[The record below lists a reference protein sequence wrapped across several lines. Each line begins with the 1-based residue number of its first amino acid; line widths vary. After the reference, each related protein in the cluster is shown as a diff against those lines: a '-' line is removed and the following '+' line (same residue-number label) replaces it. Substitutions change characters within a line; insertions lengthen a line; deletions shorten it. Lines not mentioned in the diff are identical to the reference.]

1 MLELLIVLFLIVLNA
16 FFAMSEM
23 ALMTSRKLRL
33 KQLAETSRGA
43 RTALA
48 LAEHPDNLLSTVQV
62 GITLIGVLT
71 GVFGGDAI
79 GLIIAGWLEGLWPDA
94 REYARPIGIGTAVG
108 LITAAGTLGLF
119 VVAALIAWLANDPA
133 LSAGLDVQFREFLA
147 ARGAEPKAVTEK
159 AAGWP
164 TATVTESLWTSR
176 PRWMIAAASAGDRNR
191 LVHDLGG
198 AGRQARERSGD
209 LRPLDAD
216 RSVGHRA
223 GQSP

>member
-108 LITAAGTLGLF
+108 LITAAQVIFGELIPKRLALTNPEGIAAA
-119 VVAALIAWLANDPA
+119 VAALVVGALVVFAVDAGRNGPVGGVALAGAVD
-133 LSAGLDVQFREFLA
+133 AGEDF
-147 ARGAEPKAVTEK
+147 
-159 AAGWP
+159 AG
-164 TATVTESLWTSR
+164 V
-176 PRWMIAAASAGDRNR
+176 
-191 LVHDLGG
+191 LGG
-198 AGRQARERSGD
+198 AVATLVAGGEKGQRGD
-209 LRPLDAD
+209 
-216 RSVGHRA
+216 A
-223 GQSP
+223 GDGEIFHWNSLPMD